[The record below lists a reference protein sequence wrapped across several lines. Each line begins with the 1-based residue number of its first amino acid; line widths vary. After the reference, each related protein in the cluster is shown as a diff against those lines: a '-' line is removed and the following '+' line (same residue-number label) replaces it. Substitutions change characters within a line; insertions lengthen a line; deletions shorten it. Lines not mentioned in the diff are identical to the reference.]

1 MRGRIP
7 RLPDRRVRKWSTR
20 RRLILGGILL
30 VTLVSLRYGYAS
42 GWDRF
47 LAYRQNP
54 FQGRTVEQR
63 LLHSLTKRGR
73 KVAAATPEAVSG
85 VDLVT
90 LPDGQVLDATVPSPT
105 LGRSLGYRIYLPPGY
120 DDPRLATMRY
130 PVMYLLHGA
139 PGGERD
145 WVDGA
150 SANQTADALIKSGT
164 SRPSSWRCRMAAS
177 VILTT
182 IPSGAT
188 RR

>member
-1 MRGRIP
+1 MPGRTP
-7 RLPDRRVRKWSTR
+7 RLPDRRFRKRSTC

-30 VTLVSLRYGYAS
+30 VTLASLRYGYAA

-73 KVAAATPEAVSG
+73 KVAAATPEALSR

-105 LGRSLGYRIYLPPGY
+105 LGRSLGYRIYLSPGY

-164 SRPSSWRCRMAAS
+164 SRPSSW
-177 VILTT
+177 
-182 IPSGAT
+182 
-188 RR
+188 